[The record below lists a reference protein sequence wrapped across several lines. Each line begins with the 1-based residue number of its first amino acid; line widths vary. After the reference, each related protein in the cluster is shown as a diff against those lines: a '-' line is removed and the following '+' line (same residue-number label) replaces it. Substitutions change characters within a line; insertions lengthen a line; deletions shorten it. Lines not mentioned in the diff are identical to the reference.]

1 MTNYERKEAF
11 ELRLDGY
18 TWEEIGKFL
27 GYSASTVCEDIHHC
41 VQIPRRSTP
50 CVYPRVAAAIAA
62 RYGNVSRLAKD
73 CGLPYGAVYR
83 CLIGRNSPKRDGIG
97 ERICSAIG
105 LTMEE
110 AFVTED
116 AL

>member
-18 TWEEIGKFL
+18 TWEEIGKTL
-27 GYSASTVCEDIHHC
+27 GYSASTVYGDIFHC
-41 VQIPRRSTP
+41 IKLPRRSAP
-50 CVYPRVAAAIAA
+50 CVYPRVTAVIAA
-62 RYGNVSRLAKD
+62 RYGNMSRLAKD

-83 CLIGRNSPKRDGIG
+83 CLIGRNSPKHDGIG
-97 ERICSAIG
+97 ERICSVTG

-116 AL
+116 VL